1 MIANQEL
8 NQKIYALTGE
18 TTPCDVNG
26 SQNRDYAGD
35 IQETMALVDEI
46 SRAGYDVE
54 IKIVVQKDNE
64 RNYFAAVSSGG
75 SRVAI
80 GTDRHTLARALCSL
94 YMAYRG
100 HGVSRAMSIANNP

>member
-18 TTPCDVNG
+18 TTPCDANG
-26 SQNRDYAGD
+26 DPCRDYAGD
-35 IQETMALVDEI
+35 ISEDMRLVDEI
-46 SRAGYDVE
+46 ARDGYDIE
-54 IKIVVQKDNE
+54 IKVTVQKDNE

-80 GTDRHTLARALCSL
+80 GTDRHTLARALCRL

-100 HGVSRAMSIANNP
+100 DERK